1 VLGHLPSAPGRILLT
16 DGAGIIEAVGAGV
29 SEFHV
34 GEAVVSCFFPQWAD
48 GAPKTIGFAW
58 TPGDGVDGYARQYV
72 ICPANWFTHS
82 PRHLDHMQAATIT
95 TAGATAWRALVT
107 EAQLKAGDTVLLLGT
122 GGVSIFALQLAKAMG
137 ATVIITSASDEK
149 LDRAKA
155 MGADH
160 VINYK
165 QHPKW
170 AQQVLERTDGRGAD
184 LVVEVGGPGTL
195 AQSIAACRIGG
206 RIVLIGVLTGIAGEV
221 PTAALMN
228 RQQRLIGIVVGSRCN
243 QRELVRALQATG
255 IKPIIDKT
263 FEIDGIAEAFRYVLS
278 ASHFGKIGIAI
289 A

>member
-1 VLGHLPSAPGRILLT
+1 MWQAWRSLSMQRERLQPSWRRLDWQRQQQRREGFARRRSPVLAPMPLLRAQEPGRHR
-16 DGAGIIEAVGAGV
+16 
-29 SEFHV
+29 S
-34 GEAVVSCFFPQWAD
+34 
-48 GAPKTIGFAW
+48 
-58 TPGDGVDGYARQYV
+58 
-72 ICPANWFTHS
+72 
-82 PRHLDHMQAATIT
+82 
-95 TAGATAWRALVT
+95 AWRALVA
-107 EAQLKAGDTVLLLGT
+107 EGQLKAGDTVLLLGT

-149 LDRAKA
+149 LDRAKT

-184 LVVEVGGPGTL
+184 IVVEVGGPGTL

-206 RIVLIGVLTGIAGEV
+206 RIALIGVLTGIAGEV
-221 PTAALMN
+221 PTAAFMN
-228 RQQRLIGIVVGSRCN
+228 RQQRLVGIVVGSRRN

-263 FEIDGIAEAFRYVLS
+263 FEIDEIAEAFRYELS
-278 ASHFGKIGIAI
+278 ASHFGKIGIAV